1 MSLLKNIFSPAPAH
15 KGPYYKFSVKCK
27 RCGEIIPG
35 QVNVNND
42 PSLEFNEKGKPFFT
56 CRKVLVG
63 SHLCFQQIEVNFKF
77 NEQRILKLHH
87 KESLLK
93 NEPSGYS

>member
-1 MSLLKNIFSPAPAH
+1 MSAFKNIFLPTPTT
-15 KGPYYKFSVKCK
+15 KGTYYKFSVKCK

-42 PSLEFNEKGKPFFT
+42 PSVEFNEKGKPFYT

-63 SHLCFQQIEVNFKF
+63 SNLCFQKIEVVLKF
-77 NEQRILKLHH
+77 NEKRGVIGR
-87 KESLLK
+87 EITGGDFI
-93 NEPSGYS
+93 EA